1 MDLASDTTG
10 FLGSIW
16 VYLFAGGFVM
26 LSALIPPIPSTTV
39 FVALG
44 AIAGLEGGP
53 RAIPLVLAMMAGGM
67 LGDLLSYWAVKLF
80 GHTKWGSTAGPRRSR
95 AVAAATKRLRR
106 HPYMFTMTSRFIPL
120 GRLSS
125 NIAATVAGYTLKA
138 FIIFSLVA
146 SAIWS
151 VYAVGIGVLTQ
162 FWPGISTELAVV
174 IAIVSSLILGWLV
187 GKVSAWFLDRKTAKA
202 TRLAEG

>member
-1 MDLASDTTG
+1 MDLATDTTG
-10 FLGSIW
+10 FLASLW
-16 VYLFAGGFVM
+16 VYFLAGGFVM
-26 LSALIPPIPSTTV
+26 LSALIPPIPSTTI

-80 GHTKWGSTAGPRRSR
+80 GHSKWGSSAGPRRQR
-95 AVAAATKRLRR
+95 AVDAATKRLRR

-125 NIAATVAGYTLKA
+125 NIAATAAGYTLRS
-138 FIIFSLVA
+138 FVVFSLVA

-151 VYAVGIGVLTQ
+151 IYAVGIGVLTQ
-162 FWPGISTELAVV
+162 FWPGISTQLAVV
-174 IAIVSSLILGWLV
+174 IAIISSLLLGWLV
-187 GKVSAWFLDRKTAKA
+187 GQVSAWYLDRKTAKA